1 MNYRGYEIRSYYGR
15 YFIIGP
21 DSSWFA
27 DTIQEAKKDIDDEEK
42 EKQYASIS
50 NQVQTED
57 I

>member
-1 MNYRGYEIRSYYGR
+1 MNYKGYEIRSFYGR
-15 YFIIGP
+15 YLITGP
-21 DSSWFA
+21 DSSWSA